1 LNPQHRNYNRRQR
14 RRRDHPGRDLREH
27 QDPQGGV
34 ARREDAAVEHAEEA
48 QVGHPGQDLHKEAR
62 RCVAGTPGAEPI
74 DEGHAGEVEHLS
86 YKSESSTDVGDD
98 LDGGRFPEV
107 ATLPARAGQFVQ
119 LARTLGAQDKGDR
132 VAFRIGGRLV
142 FYLLEVAVLG

>member
-14 RRRDHPGRDLREH
+14 RRRDHSGRDLREH

-34 ARREDAAVEHAEEA
+34 TRREDAAVEHAEEA

-86 YKSESSTDVGDD
+86 YKSESSTDVGD
-98 LDGGRFPEV
+98 GFRRREV
-107 ATLPARAGQFVQ
+107 SRSGNITGASWPICPIGSY
-119 LARTLGAQDKGDR
+119 LGSSR
-132 VAFRIGGRLV
+132 
-142 FYLLEVAVLG
+142 